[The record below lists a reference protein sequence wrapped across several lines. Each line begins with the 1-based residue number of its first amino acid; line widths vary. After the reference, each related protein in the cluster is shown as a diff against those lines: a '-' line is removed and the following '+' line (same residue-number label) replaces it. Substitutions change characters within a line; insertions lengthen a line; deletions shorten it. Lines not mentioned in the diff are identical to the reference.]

1 MFAPP
6 NDFPDAVDVEVFP
19 ESVDDNLLC
28 CLIAAGE
35 YVCGDTGD
43 IDKGDADGT
52 LLCCCGIGCPGEL
65 ILSILFPEFLFPCS
79 S

>member
-6 NDFPDAVDVEVFP
+6 NDFPDAVDVDVFP

-35 YVCGDTGD
+35 YVGETGD
-43 IDKGDADGT
+43 IDRGDADGT
-52 LLCCCGIGCPGEL
+52 LLCCCGTG
-65 ILSILFPEFLFPCS
+65 
-79 S
+79 